1 MLNYQR
7 VLIWFPL
14 MSYWFP
20 IGLKARISNFF
31 EFIRM
36 CHSLYVIVA
45 IGHQSITS
53 FFLGISIPMMW
64 LRWMTRTQK
73 NLPFVDPGKHMA
85 QHHAIM
91 PPGGCIFMTWF
102 PASASKNAK
111 AIQAWPKYRS
121 GQGDPWVTQNL
132 WQPGLPE
139 ATLPRYGNEA
149 EAMGWKMWLNGPPV
163 VK

>member
-1 MLNYQR
+1 
-7 VLIWFPL
+7 
-14 MSYWFP
+14 
-20 IGLKARISNFF
+20 
-31 EFIRM
+31 
-36 CHSLYVIVA
+36 VIVA

-73 NLPFVDPGKHMA
+73 NLPSVDPGKHMA

-111 AIQAWPKYRS
+111 AIQA
-121 GQGDPWVTQNL
+121 
-132 WQPGLPE
+132 
-139 ATLPRYGNEA
+139 
-149 EAMGWKMWLNGPPV
+149 
-163 VK
+163 